1 MSVLSVAVSNV
12 FVGVINPFWRKNGS
26 ILFSVSNITATD
38 RMTTAVATMTP
49 RGLYEYEA
57 MMTDMLEIPDSVR
70 AVIAGMEALP
80 VAPVYVRRAP
90 AAGVGRVQVVRVS
103 AADAEASWRRSTI
116 HAIRN
121 STRQK
126 DDLDY
131 EKIIA
136 IVNKIVDKTLAD
148 KTAEVVG
155 ILETRDEEFRVRIVN
170 FIFDRGVCTP
180 FYAKLLASLIK
191 GLCASIPA
199 VEEDIAIFC
208 SIDTFNV
215 MFGGETIPFP
225 KSTDDGYDDKVCA
238 WHKHREIRRGFGVF
252 ALELFSQGIVSE
264 EMIADSIKTAIE
276 DLEDAVCSDDA
287 AVKTEMSERADQIV
301 NFMTEVVKVVGNHVV
316 KTQIE
321 KILTVPKATAKCL
334 GMRSRFRLEDLLKG
348 KVK

>member
-1 MSVLSVAVSNV
+1 
-12 FVGVINPFWRKNGS
+12 
-26 ILFSVSNITATD
+26 
-38 RMTTAVATMTP
+38 MTPKALYDYEATMT
-49 RGLYEYEA
+49 E
-57 MMTDMLEIPDSVR
+57 MLEIPDAVR

-90 AAGVGRVQVVRVS
+90 AAGAGRAQHARVAPVS

-121 STRQK
+121 SPRAK
-126 DDLDY
+126 DDPDY

-136 IVNKIVDKTLAD
+136 IVNKIVEKTLVD

-155 ILETRDEEFRVRIVN
+155 ILGTRDQEFRVRIVN
-170 FIFDRGVCTP
+170 FIFDRGVRTP

-191 GLCASIPA
+191 GLGVAIPA

-208 SIDTFNV
+208 SIETFND

-225 KSTDDGYDDKVCA
+225 KSSDEAYDDKVCA
-238 WHKHREIRRGFGVF
+238 WHKHREVRRGFGVF
-252 ALELFSQGIVSE
+252 ALELFTQGIVSE
-264 EMIADSIKTAIE
+264 DMITDSIKTAID
-276 DLEDAVCSDDA
+276 DLEETVCNEDP
-287 AVKTEMSERADQIV
+287 AVKTEMAERADQIV

-321 KILTVPKATAKCL
+321 KILTIPKATAKCL

>member
-1 MSVLSVAVSNV
+1 MT
-12 FVGVINPFWRKNGS
+12 PKN
-26 ILFSVSNITATD
+26 LYD
-38 RMTTAVATMTP
+38 YEMTMT
-49 RGLYEYEA
+49 E
-57 MMTDMLEIPDSVR
+57 MLEIPDSVR

-90 AAGVGRVQVVRVS
+90 AAGAGRAAQAAARAVS

-121 STRQK
+121 APREK
-126 DDLDY
+126 DDPDY

-136 IVNKIVDKTLAD
+136 IVNKIVVSTLVA

-155 ILETRDEEFRVRIVN
+155 ILGTRDAEFRMRVVN
-170 FIFDRGVCTP
+170 FIFDRGVRTP

-191 GLCASIPA
+191 GLGAEVPA
-199 VEEDIAIFC
+199 VEEDIAVFC
-208 SIDTFNV
+208 SVETFNV
-215 MFGGETIPFP
+215 MFGGEIIAYP
-225 KSTDDGYDDKVCA
+225 KSSDKDYDDKVCA
-238 WHKHREIRRGFGVF
+238 WHKHREVRRGFGVF
-252 ALELFSQGIVSE
+252 ALELFTQGIVSE

-276 DLEDAVCSDDA
+276 DLEETVCSEDA
-287 AVKTEMSERADQIV
+287 AVKTEMAERADQIV
-301 NFMTEVVKVVGNHVV
+301 NFMTEVVKVVGNHVI

-321 KILTVPKATAKCL
+321 KILTIPKATAKCL

>member
-1 MSVLSVAVSNV
+1 M
-12 FVGVINPFWRKNGS
+12 
-26 ILFSVSNITATD
+26 
-38 RMTTAVATMTP
+38 TAVVAMMTP
-49 RGLYEYEA
+49 KGLYDYEA
-57 MMTDMLEIPDSVR
+57 MMTETLEIPDGVR

-90 AAGVGRVQVVRVS
+90 AAGAGRAAAARAVVVS

-121 STRQK
+121 ATREK
-126 DDLDY
+126 DDPDY

-136 IVNKIVDKTLAD
+136 IVNKIVDKTLAT
-148 KTAEVVG
+148 KTTEVAD
-155 ILETRDEEFRVRIVN
+155 ILGTRDAEFRVRVVN
-170 FIFDRGVCTP
+170 FIFDRGVRTP

-191 GLCASIPA
+191 GLCAAIPA
-199 VEEDIAIFC
+199 VEEDIAVFC

-215 MFGGETIPFP
+215 MFGGEIIPYP
-225 KSTDDGYDDKVCA
+225 KSSDKDYDDKVCA
-238 WHKHREIRRGFGVF
+238 WHKHREVRRGFGVF

-276 DLEDAVCSDDA
+276 DLEETVCNEDA
-287 AVKTEMSERADQIV
+287 AVKTEMVERADQIV
-301 NFMTEVVKVVGNHVV
+301 NFMTEVVKVVGNRVV

-321 KILTVPKATAKCL
+321 KILTIPKASAKCL

>member
-1 MSVLSVAVSNV
+1 
-12 FVGVINPFWRKNGS
+12 
-26 ILFSVSNITATD
+26 
-38 RMTTAVATMTP
+38 MTTVAMMTTPKALYDYEATMT
-49 RGLYEYEA
+49 E
-57 MMTDMLEIPDSVR
+57 MLEIPDSVR

-90 AAGVGRVQVVRVS
+90 AAGAGRASHSTRPVVS

-121 STRQK
+121 APREK
-126 DDLDY
+126 DDPDY
-131 EKIIA
+131 EKIIG
-136 IVNKIVDKTLAD
+136 IVNKIVDKTLTA

-155 ILETRDEEFRVRIVN
+155 ILGTRDAEFRMRVVN
-170 FIFDRGVCTP
+170 FIFDRGVRTP

-191 GLCASIPA
+191 GLGAEVHA

-215 MFGGETIPFP
+215 MFGGETIPYP
-225 KSTDDGYDDKVCA
+225 KSTDEAYDDKVCE
-238 WHKHREIRRGFGVF
+238 WHKRREVRRGFGVF

-264 EMIADSIKTAIE
+264 DMIADSIKTAID
-276 DLEDAVCSDDA
+276 DLEETVCNDDP
-287 AVKTEMSERADQIV
+287 AVKVMTTERADQIV

-321 KILTVPKATAKCL
+321 KILLIPKATAKCL

>member
-1 MSVLSVAVSNV
+1 MA
-12 FVGVINPFWRKNGS
+12 
-26 ILFSVSNITATD
+26 A
-38 RMTTAVATMTP
+38 AVAMTPKNLYDYEMTMT
-49 RGLYEYEA
+49 E
-57 MMTDMLEIPDSVR
+57 MLEIPDSVR

-90 AAGVGRVQVVRVS
+90 AAGAGRAAQAAARAVS

-121 STRQK
+121 APREK
-126 DDLDY
+126 DDPDY

-136 IVNKIVDKTLAD
+136 IVNKIVVSTLVA

-155 ILETRDEEFRVRIVN
+155 ILGTRDAEFRMRVVN
-170 FIFDRGVCTP
+170 FIFDRGVRTP

-191 GLCASIPA
+191 GLGAEVPA
-199 VEEDIAIFC
+199 VEEDIAVFC
-208 SIDTFNV
+208 SVETFNV
-215 MFGGETIPFP
+215 MFGGEIIAYP
-225 KSTDDGYDDKVCA
+225 KSSDKDYDDKVCA
-238 WHKHREIRRGFGVF
+238 WHKHREVRRGFGVF
-252 ALELFSQGIVSE
+252 ALELFTQGIVSE

-276 DLEDAVCSDDA
+276 DLEETVCSEDA
-287 AVKTEMSERADQIV
+287 AVKTEMAERADQIV
-301 NFMTEVVKVVGNHVV
+301 NFMTEVVKVVGNHVI

-321 KILTVPKATAKCL
+321 KILTIPKATAKCL

>member
-1 MSVLSVAVSNV
+1 M
-12 FVGVINPFWRKNGS
+12 
-26 ILFSVSNITATD
+26 
-38 RMTTAVATMTP
+38 MTP
-49 RGLYEYEA
+49 KDLYDYEVK
-57 MMTDMLEIPDSVR
+57 MTEMLEIPDSVR

-90 AAGVGRVQVVRVS
+90 AAGAGRAPPKVHVS

-121 STRQK
+121 ATREK
-126 DDLDY
+126 DDPDY

-136 IVNKIVDKTLAD
+136 IVNKIVDKTLST

-155 ILETRDEEFRVRIVN
+155 ILGGRDGEFRMRVVN
-170 FIFDRGVCTP
+170 FIFDRGVRTP
-180 FYAKLLASLIK
+180 FYAKLLATLIK
-191 GLCASIPA
+191 GLGAVIPA
-199 VEEDIAIFC
+199 VEEDIAMFC

-225 KSTDDGYDDKVCA
+225 KSTDEKYDDKVCE
-238 WHKHREIRRGFGVF
+238 WHKHREVRRGFGVF

-264 EMIADSIKTAIE
+264 DMIADSIKTAIE
-276 DLEDAVCSDDA
+276 DLEETVCNDDPE
-287 AVKTEMSERADQIV
+287 VKVMTTERVDQIV
-301 NFMTEVVKVVGNHVV
+301 TFMTEVVKVVGNHVV

-321 KILTVPKATAKCL
+321 KILTIPKATAKCL